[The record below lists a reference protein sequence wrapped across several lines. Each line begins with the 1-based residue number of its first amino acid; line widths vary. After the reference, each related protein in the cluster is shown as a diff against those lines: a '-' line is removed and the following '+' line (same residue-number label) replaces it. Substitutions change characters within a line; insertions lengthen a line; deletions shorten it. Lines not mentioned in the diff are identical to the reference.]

1 VRASGLCLLARIAGD
16 AIAIALC
23 EEHAPVT
30 AITSTTGAGDE
41 SAQLSGIAR
50 EA

>member
-1 VRASGLCLLARIAGD
+1 MARIAGD
-16 AIAIALC
+16 AITIALC

-30 AITSTTGAGDE
+30 ASASTTGARDE
-41 SAQLSGIAR
+41 SAELSGIAR